1 MKKQNNCILMIKDI
15 VKKTGPCKGPVFVC
29 EKVRDLARG
38 QQVAGV
44 FTLMYT
50 CFAFV
55 IYNY

>member
-1 MKKQNNCILMIKDI
+1 MIKDI

-50 CFAFV
+50 CFVFV